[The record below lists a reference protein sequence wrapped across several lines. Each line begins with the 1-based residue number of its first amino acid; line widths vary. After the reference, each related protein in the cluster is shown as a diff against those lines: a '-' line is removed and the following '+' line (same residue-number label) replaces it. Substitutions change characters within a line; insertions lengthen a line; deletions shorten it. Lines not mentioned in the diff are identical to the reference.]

1 MHLHANKYMYICVH
15 VYVCV
20 HTHTHTLTTQIKIT
34 PHSSILWN
42 GLLSIFQKMSLLIF
56 LLHLNFISSCLG
68 ARKLTSLY
76 QPSPIAMTYHKGA
89 LLEGNLSCF
98 NSLVRRIFP
107 CSKIYYCWF
116 SSPFEPTKKSTWF
129 SLYNTTTL
137 SLQTVA
143 HNPNLYEKRWQR
155 TDTCFHSK
163 PVLW

>member
-1 MHLHANKYMYICVH
+1 MCTCICV
-15 VYVCV
+15 CT

-34 PHSSILWN
+34 PHFSILWN

-68 ARKLTSLY
+68 ARKITSLY

-89 LLEGNLSCF
+89 LLEETFLFQFFGTEN
-98 NSLVRRIFP
+98 FP
-107 CSKIYYCWF
+107 LLKNQLLLTF
-116 SSPFEPTKKSTWF
+116 F
-129 SLYNTTTL
+129 SLWTHKKINLVLTLQHHKSTTL

-143 HNPNLYEKRWQR
+143 HNPNLHEKSWQR